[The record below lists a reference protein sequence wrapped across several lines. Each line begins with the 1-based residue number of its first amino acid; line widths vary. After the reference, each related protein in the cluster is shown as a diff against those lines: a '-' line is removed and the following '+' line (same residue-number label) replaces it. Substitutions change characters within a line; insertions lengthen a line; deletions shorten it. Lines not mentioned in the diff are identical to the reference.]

1 METRSWDDAKSGEK
15 KYRTEVIAD
24 TIQFGNTPGNTQ
36 SKPAQAAPAKTSEPK
51 QESIDTLEYPE
62 EEINA
67 EDIPF

>member
-1 METRSWDDAKSGEK
+1 MSLSQYSK
-15 KYRTEVIAD
+15 KRK
-24 TIQFGNTPGNTQ
+24 F
-36 SKPAQAAPAKTSEPK
+36 SKTSEPK